1 MNEVNY
7 NEMIVLPHL
16 QRKYQELTN
25 QVLILEI
32 NLMIEQDKV
41 KKLSEQIQLL
51 TAQLTAQNSSK
62 DSSSKKKKTENVLDG
77 ETY

>member
-7 NEMIVLPHL
+7 NEIIVLPHL

-41 KKLSEQIQLL
+41 KKLSEQIQV
-51 TAQLTAQNSSK
+51 LTAQNSSK
-62 DSSSKKKKTENVLDG
+62 DSSSKKKKTESIMDG

>member
-7 NEMIVLPHL
+7 NEIIVLPHL

-51 TAQLTAQNSSK
+51 TAQLTGQNTSK
-62 DSSSKKKKTENVLDG
+62 ESSSKKKKTESVMDG

>member
-7 NEMIVLPHL
+7 NEIIVLPHL

-41 KKLSEQIQLL
+41 KKLSEQIQVL

-62 DSSSKKKKTENVLDG
+62 DSSSKKKKTESIMDG